1 MQVTFFLGSENLP
14 LVKYSKVDEASIMV
28 CIRKLICTILST
40 HHVHAITEVL
50 RFLMM
55 IEV

>member
-1 MQVTFFLGSENLP
+1 V
-14 LVKYSKVDEASIMV
+14 V
-28 CIRKLICTILST
+28 CIRKLIGTILIT